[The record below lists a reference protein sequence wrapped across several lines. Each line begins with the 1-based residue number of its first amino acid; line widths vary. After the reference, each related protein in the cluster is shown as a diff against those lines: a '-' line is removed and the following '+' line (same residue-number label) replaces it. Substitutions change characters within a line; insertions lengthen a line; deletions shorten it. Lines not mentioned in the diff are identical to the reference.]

1 MTEKFFRS
9 QLSILKPK
17 LVGSTLEQARKA
29 QDLLGDLMAFVEHK
43 SVRTIQQDFPDF
55 SCEWVI
61 PDECS
66 SAGVILYLHG
76 GGYTCGG
83 LEYAR
88 GFGSKLAS
96 EYGLKVFC
104 CAYRLAPENKFPAAL
119 DDALASYKYLIDSG
133 FPSDRIILAGE
144 SAGGGLC
151 YSLCLKLNEL
161 GLSQPAGII
170 AISPWTDLTAS
181 GDSIETNKEVD
192 PTLTIGQ
199 LNFYTDSYTD
209 DRTNPYV
216 SPLLFEEGTK
226 LPPSLIFVGSYEIL
240 LDDSTRLHQK
250 LLHSG
255 NRSKLIIADRMW
267 HAYVLYDVK
276 ERKSDYDTIRD
287 FIGELIPI
295 STARWVRLDN
305 AAKIFPASKRKG
317 WYNMFRVSVELDEK
331 VDPVIL
337 QSALNVTIGRFP
349 TIAARLKTGF
359 FWYYLEELKKP
370 LELVQ
375 EGSCPFVSRVFGDVK
390 KCAIRVLYYNKRIAI
405 EFFHAVTDGTGG
417 IIFLKTLLA
426 EYFTQKYDVRI
437 SAEKGVLSR
446 QSYPEPEEIEDSFLK
461 NRGNVSSKRDFS
473 KSYRL
478 NGTAEPDGFINITT
492 GTVDA
497 SEIHKTAKSRGVT
510 ITAFLAAVMV
520 KSIIEVQK
528 THQKKRSKQKLVR
541 VQIPVNLRKLF
552 PSKTMRNFSLFI
564 NVGVDPRM
572 GDYELDEL
580 VSIISHQLALKL
592 TKKNMQAE
600 FTPNVNA
607 ELVKGLKIIP
617 LFIKNIGMR
626 IAFYQL
632 GEGQSCLS
640 ISNLGIVDMP
650 DEIKKHVRRFDI
662 FPGVR
667 SSSPYNCGVCTYGNE
682 MRINFV
688 RSSIEPEL
696 ERAFFT
702 NLVKLGI
709 KVTVESNRRDAE

>member
-43 SVRTIQQDFPDF
+43 SVRTIQQDFPEF

-119 DDALASYKYLIDSG
+119 DDALASYKYLLDSG

-151 YSLCLKLNEL
+151 YSLCLKLGTL

-181 GDSIETNKEVD
+181 GESIVTNREVD
-192 PTLTIGQ
+192 PTLTLDQ
-199 LNFYTDSYTD
+199 LNFYADSYAD
-209 DRTNPYV
+209 DRTNPFV
-216 SPLLFEEGTK
+216 SPLLFEDGTK
-226 LPPSLIFVGSYEIL
+226 LPPSLIFVGGDEIL
-240 LDDSTRLHQK
+240 LDDSTRLHEK
-250 LLHSG
+250 LLNNG
-255 NRSKLIIADRMW
+255 NRSKLIIADRLW

-295 STARWVRLDN
+295 KTARWVRLDN
-305 AAKIFPASKRKG
+305 AAKIFPASKRRG
-317 WYNMFRVSVELDEK
+317 WYNMFRASAELDEK

-370 LELVQ
+370 LQVLQ
-375 EGSCPFVSRVFGDVK
+375 EGSYPFMSRTFDDVK
-390 KCAIRVLYYNKRIAI
+390 KCAIRVLYFNNRVAV

-437 SAEKGVLSR
+437 PAEKGVLSR
-446 QSYPEPEEIEDSFLK
+446 QSYPEPEELEDSFLK
-461 NRGNVSSKRDFS
+461 YRGNVSAKRDYT

-478 NGTAEPDGFINITT
+478 SGTREPDGFINITT

-497 SEIHKTAKSRGVT
+497 SEIHKAAKSRGVT
-510 ITAFLAAVMV
+510 ITSFIAAVMAM
-520 KSIIEVQK
+520 SLIEVQK
-528 THQKKRSKQKLVR
+528 LHQKKRSKQDIVR

-552 PSKTMRNFSLFI
+552 PSKTLRNFSLFL

-572 GDYELDEL
+572 GEYELDEL
-580 VSIISHQLALKL
+580 VSIVSHQVALKN

-607 ELVKGLKIIP
+607 ELVKGLQIIP

-626 IAFYQL
+626 IAFYQF

-640 ISNLGIVDMP
+640 ISNLGVVDMP
-650 DEIKKHVRRFDI
+650 DEMKEHVRHFDI
-662 FPGVR
+662 MPGVR

-688 RSSIEPEL
+688 RSSVEPEL

-702 NLVKLGI
+702 NLVKLGF
-709 KVTVESNRRDAE
+709 KVTVESNRRDVD

>member
-55 SCEWVI
+55 SAEWVI

-104 CAYRLAPENKFPAAL
+104 CAYRLAPEDKFPAAL

-151 YSLCLKLNEL
+151 YSLCLKLSEL

-192 PTLTIGQ
+192 PTLTIDQ
-199 LNFYTDSYTD
+199 LNFYADSYTS
-209 DRTNPYV
+209 DRADPFV
-216 SPLLFEEGTK
+216 SPIFFEEGIK
-226 LPPSLIFVGSYEIL
+226 LPPSLIFVGSDEIL
-240 LDDSTRLHQK
+240 LDDSTRLHEK
-250 LLHSG
+250 LLRSG
-255 NRSKLIIADRMW
+255 NRSKLVVADRMW
-267 HAYVLYDVK
+267 HAYILYDVK

-287 FIGELIPI
+287 FIGELIPLT
-295 STARWVRLDN
+295 TARWVRLDN
-305 AAKIFPASKRKG
+305 AAKIFPASRRRG
-317 WYNMFRVSVELDEK
+317 WYNMFRISAELDEK

-337 QSALNVTIGRFP
+337 QSALNITVGRFP

-359 FWYYLEELKKP
+359 FWYYLEELKTP
-370 LELVQ
+370 PDVIPESYQ
-375 EGSCPFVSRVFGDVK
+375 PFMSRPFDDIR
-390 KCAIRVLYYNKRIAI
+390 KCAIRVLYYNNRIAV

-417 IIFLKTLLA
+417 FIFLKTLLA
-426 EYFTQKYDVRI
+426 EYFTQKYDLRI
-437 SAEKGVLSR
+437 PNEKGVLSR
-446 QSYPEPEEIEDSFLK
+446 QSYPEPEELEDSFLK
-461 NRGNVSSKRDFS
+461 NRGNVSAQRDFS

-478 NGTAEPDGFINITT
+478 EGTPEPDGFINMTI
-492 GTVDA
+492 GTLDA
-497 SEIHKTAKSRGVT
+497 SEIHKAAKSRGVT

-520 KSIIEVQK
+520 MSIIEMQK
-528 THQKKRSKQKLVR
+528 NHQKSRSKQKIVR

-572 GDYELDEL
+572 GEYQLDEI
-580 VSIISHQLALKL
+580 VSIVSHQLALKL

-617 LFIKNIGMR
+617 LFIKNFGMR

-640 ISNLGIVDMP
+640 ISNLGVIDLP
-650 DEIKKHVRRFDI
+650 DGMKEHIRHFDI
-662 FPGVR
+662 VPGVR

-688 RSSIEPEL
+688 RSSVEPEL
-696 ERAFFT
+696 ERIFFT
-702 NLVKLGI
+702 NLVKLGF
-709 KVTVESNRRDAE
+709 KVNVISNRRDAE

>member
-29 QDLLGDLMAFVEHK
+29 QDLLGELMAFVERS
-43 SVRTIQQDFPDF
+43 SVRTVRQDFADF
-55 SCEWVI
+55 SAEWII
-61 PDECS
+61 PDECN

-83 LEYAR
+83 LEYSR

-119 DDALASYKYLIDSG
+119 DDALASYKYLLDSG

-151 YSLCLKLNEL
+151 YSLCLKLCEL

-181 GDSIETNKEVD
+181 GDSIEANREVD
-192 PTLTIGQ
+192 PTLSLDQ
-199 LNFYTDSYTD
+199 LNFYADSYTD
-209 DRTNPYV
+209 DRTNPHV
-216 SPLLFEEGTK
+216 SPLLFEDGTK
-226 LPPSLIFVGSYEIL
+226 LPPSLIFVGGDEIL
-240 LDDSTRLHQK
+240 LDDSTRLHEK
-250 LLHSG
+250 LLNSG
-255 NRSKLIIADRMW
+255 NRSKLIIADRLW

-287 FIGELIPI
+287 FISELIPI
-295 STARWVRLDN
+295 KTARWVRLDN
-305 AAKIFPASKRKG
+305 AAKIFPASKRRG
-317 WYNMFRVSVELDEK
+317 WYNMFRASAELDEK

-337 QSALNVTIGRFP
+337 QSALNVTVGRFP

-370 LELVQ
+370 LHVLQ
-375 EGSCPFVSRVFGDVK
+375 EGSYPFMSHTFDDVK
-390 KCAIRVLYYNKRIAI
+390 KCAIRVLYYNNRVAV

-437 SAEKGVLSR
+437 TAEKGVLSR
-446 QSYPEPEEIEDSFLK
+446 QSYPEPEELEDSFLK
-461 NRGNVSSKRDFS
+461 YRGNVSSKRDYT

-478 NGTAEPDGFINITT
+478 SGTREPDGFINITT

-497 SEIHKTAKSRGVT
+497 NEIHKAAKSRGVT
-510 ITAFLAAVMV
+510 ITAFLAAVMAI
-520 KSIIEVQK
+520 SLIEVQK
-528 THQKKRSKQKLVR
+528 LHQKKRSKQDIVR

-552 PSKTMRNFSLFI
+552 PSKTLRNFSLFL

-572 GDYELDEL
+572 GEYDIDEV
-580 VSIISHQLALKL
+580 VSIVSHQIALKL

-607 ELVKGLKIIP
+607 ELVKGLQIIP

-650 DEIKKHVRRFDI
+650 DEMKEHVRHFDI
-662 FPGVR
+662 MPGVR

-688 RSSIEPEL
+688 RSSVEPEL

-702 NLVKLGI
+702 NLVKLGF
-709 KVTVESNRRDAE
+709 KVTIESNRRDVD

>member
-29 QDLLGDLMAFVEHK
+29 QDLIGELMAFVEHG
-43 SVRTIQQDFPDF
+43 SIRTVRQDFADF
-55 SCEWVI
+55 SAEWII

-181 GDSIETNKEVD
+181 GESYETNKEVD
-192 PTLTIGQ
+192 PTLTFEQ
-199 LNFYTDSYTD
+199 LGFYADSYSD
-209 DRTNPYV
+209 DRTDPLV
-216 SPLLFEEGTK
+216 SPLFFEDGTK
-226 LPPSLIFVGSYEIL
+226 LPPSLIFVGGDEIL
-240 LDDSTRLHQK
+240 LDDSTRLHKK
-250 LLHSG
+250 LIASG
-255 NRSKLIIADRMW
+255 NRSKLIVAERMW

-276 ERKSDYDTIRD
+276 ERKIDYDIIRD
-287 FIGELIPI
+287 FIADLIPV
-295 STARWVRLDN
+295 STARWVKLDN
-305 AAKIFPASKRKG
+305 AAKIFPASRRKG
-317 WYNMFRVSVELDEK
+317 WYNMFRVSAVLDER
-331 VDPVIL
+331 VDSVIL
-337 QSALNVTIGRFP
+337 QSALNVTVGRFP

-359 FWYYLEELKKP
+359 FWYYLEEVKTP
-370 LELVQ
+370 PTVVQ
-375 EGSCPFVSRVFGDVK
+375 DGFQPFMRHPFDDVR
-390 KCAIRVLYYNKRIAI
+390 KCAIRVLYYNNRVAV
-405 EFFHAVTDGTGG
+405 EFFHAVTDGNGG
-417 IIFLKTLLA
+417 IVFLKTLLA
-426 EYFTQKYDVRI
+426 EYFTQKYDIRVPD
-437 SAEKGVLSR
+437 EKGVLNR
-446 QSYPEPEEIEDSFLK
+446 QAYPEPEELEDSFLK
-461 NRGNVSSKRDFS
+461 NKGNVSAQRDFS

-478 NGTAEPDGFINITT
+478 SGTPEADGFINITT
-492 GTVDA
+492 GTLDA
-497 SEIHKTAKSRGVT
+497 SAIHQAAKSRGVT
-510 ITAFLAAVMV
+510 VTALLTAVMV
-520 KSIIEVQK
+520 MSLIEVQK
-528 THQKKRSKQKLVR
+528 MHQKKRKKQKTVM
-541 VQIPVNLRKLF
+541 VQIPVNLRRLF
-552 PSKTMRNFSLFI
+552 PSKTMRNFALFV

-572 GDYELDEL
+572 GEYELDEI
-580 VSIISHQLALKL
+580 VSIVSHQLALQL
-592 TKKNMQAE
+592 TKKNMQAA

-607 ELVKGLKIIP
+607 ERVMALKAVP
-617 LFIKNIGMR
+617 LFLKNIGMR

-632 GEGQSCLS
+632 GEAQSCLS
-640 ISNLGIVDMP
+640 ISNLGVIDVP
-650 DEIKKHVRRFDI
+650 DEMKSHIKSFDVVVG
-662 FPGVR
+662 PR
-667 SSSPYNCGVCTYGNE
+667 SSSPYNCGVCSYGDE
-682 MRINFV
+682 MRINIV
-688 RSSIEPEL
+688 RSSVEPEL

-702 NLVKLGI
+702 NLVKLGF
-709 KVTVESNRRDAE
+709 KVTIESNRRDAE

>member
-17 LVGSTLEQARKA
+17 LVGNTLEQARKG
-29 QDLLGDLMAFVEHK
+29 QDLIGGLLALTERG
-43 SVRTIQQDFPDF
+43 SVRIVRQDFPDF
-55 SCEWVI
+55 SAEWVI

-104 CAYRLAPENKFPAAL
+104 PAYRLAPENRFPASL

-151 YSLCLKLNEL
+151 YSLCLKLSEL
-161 GLSQPAGII
+161 GLSKPAGII

-181 GDSIETNKEVD
+181 GGSIETNKEVD
-192 PTLTIGQ
+192 PTLTIDQ
-199 LNFYTDSYTD
+199 LNFYAESYTD

-216 SPLLFEEGTK
+216 SPLFFEEGTK
-226 LPPSLIFVGSYEIL
+226 LPPSLIFVGGDEIL
-240 LDDSTRLHQK
+240 LDDSTRLHKK
-250 LLHSG
+250 LIENG
-255 NRSKLIIADRMW
+255 NRSKLIVTDKMW
-267 HAYVLYDVK
+267 HAYVLYDMK
-276 ERKSDYDTIRD
+276 EYKSDYDTIRD
-287 FIGELIPI
+287 FIGELIPLT
-295 STARWVRLDN
+295 TARWVRLDN
-305 AAKIFPASKRKG
+305 AAKIFPASRRKG
-317 WYNMFRVSVELDEK
+317 WYNMFRVSAELDER
-331 VDPVIL
+331 VDPAVL
-337 QSALNVTIGRFP
+337 QSALNVTVGRFP

-359 FWYYLEELKKP
+359 FWYYLEELKTPPK
-370 LELVQ
+370 VIQ
-375 EGSCPFVSRVFGDVK
+375 DGYQPFMRRPFDDIR
-390 KCAIRVLYYNKRIAI
+390 KCAIRVLYYNNRIAA

-417 IIFLKTLLA
+417 IVFFKTLLA
-426 EYFTQKYDVRI
+426 EYFTQKYDIRI
-437 SAEKGVLSR
+437 PVEKGVLSR
-446 QSYPEPEEIEDSFLK
+446 QSYPEPEELEDSFLK
-461 NRGNVSSKRDFS
+461 NRGSVSAERDFS

-478 NGTAEPDGFINITT
+478 RGTMEPDGYINITT

-497 SEIHKTAKSRGVT
+497 YEIHKAAKSRGVT

-520 KSIIEVQK
+520 MSLIDVQK
-528 THQKKRSKQKLVR
+528 NHQKKRSKQKIVR

-552 PSKTMRNFSLFI
+552 PSKTMRNFSLFL

-572 GDYELDEL
+572 GEYELDE
-580 VSIISHQLALKL
+580 VIEIISHQLALQL
-592 TKKNMQAE
+592 TKKNMQAA

-607 ELVKGLKIIP
+607 ELVKGIKIVP
-617 LFIKNIGMR
+617 LFIKNFGMR

-640 ISNLGIVDMP
+640 ISNLGKIDLP
-650 DEIKKHVRRFDI
+650 DEMKEHVKSFDI
-662 FPGVR
+662 VPGVR
-667 SSSPYNCGVCTYGNE
+667 SSSPYNCGVCTYGDE
-682 MRINFV
+682 MRIVFV
-688 RSSIEPEL
+688 RSSVAPEL

-702 NLVKLGI
+702 NLVKLGF
-709 KVTVESNRRDAE
+709 KVTVESNRRDVG

>member
-17 LVGSTLEQARKA
+17 LVGSTLEQARKG
-29 QDLLGDLMAFVEHK
+29 QDLLGELMAFVEHK
-43 SVRTIQQDFPDF
+43 SVRTVQQDFQDF
-55 SCEWVI
+55 SAEWVI

-133 FPSDRIILAGE
+133 FPSDRIILVGE

-151 YSLCLKLNEL
+151 YSLCLKLSEI
-161 GLSQPAGII
+161 GISQPAGII

-181 GDSIETNKEVD
+181 GDSIESNKEVD
-192 PTLTIGQ
+192 PTLTIDQ
-199 LNFYTDSYTD
+199 LNFYAESYTD

-216 SPLLFEEGTK
+216 SPLWFEKGTK
-226 LPPSLIFVGSYEIL
+226 LPPSLIFAGGDEIL

-250 LLHSG
+250 LLDSG

-267 HAYVLYDVK
+267 HAYILYDVK
-276 ERKSDYDTIRD
+276 ERKSDYEVIRD

-305 AAKIFPASKRKG
+305 AAKIFPASKRRG
-317 WYNMFRVSVELDEK
+317 WYNMFRVSAELSEK
-331 VDPVIL
+331 VDPAVL

-370 LELVQ
+370 LEVIE
-375 EGSCPFVSRVFGDVK
+375 EGSYPFMSHTFDDVK
-390 KCAIRVLYYNKRIAI
+390 KCAIRVLYYNKRVAV
-405 EFFHAVTDGTGG
+405 EFFHATTDGTGG
-417 IIFLKTLLA
+417 IAFLKTLLA
-426 EYFTQKYDVRI
+426 EYFTQKYNIRI
-437 SAEKGVLSR
+437 PDEKGVLSR
-446 QSYPEPEEIEDSFLK
+446 QSYPEPEELEDSFLK
-461 NRGNVSSKRDFS
+461 NRGPVSSQRDFT

-478 NGTAEPDGFINITT
+478 KGEPESDGFINITT
-492 GTVDA
+492 GTLDA
-497 SEIHKTAKSRGVT
+497 LAIHQAAKSRGVT
-510 ITAFLAAVMV
+510 ITSFISAVMV
-520 KSIIEVQK
+520 MSIIEVQK
-528 THQKKRSKQKLVR
+528 NHQKKRSKQKIVK

-552 PSKTMRNFSLFI
+552 PSKTLRNFSLFI

-572 GDYELDEL
+572 GEYTLDEL
-580 VSIISHQLALKL
+580 VTIISHQLALKL
-592 TKKNMQAE
+592 TKKNMQAD

-607 ELVKGLKIIP
+607 ELVKGLKIVP

-640 ISNLGIVDMP
+640 ISNLGVVDMP
-650 DEIKKHVRRFDI
+650 DELKKYVKHFDI

-682 MRINFV
+682 MRINIV
-688 RSSIEPEL
+688 RSSVTPEL
-696 ERAFFT
+696 ERIFFT
-702 NLVKLGI
+702 NLVKLGF